1 MNSMKNKV
9 LLTLMILLM
18 NQNVWSQTLDLY
30 CQGRYQTGELLQL
43 KLKMDIGRSI
53 LISDDKTTPLAIDD
67 FNIVWMSQANGIQF
81 ESVLNRWTGELSAT
95 MINPND
101 IQPNFL
107 TGICQTPDKIKF

>member
-1 MNSMKNKV
+1 MKSIRNKLFLTSIF
-9 LLTLMILLM
+9 LLI
-18 NQNVWSQTLDLY
+18 NQNVWSQELDLY
-30 CQGRYQTGELLQL
+30 CQGRYQTGELLQI
-43 KLKMDIGRSI
+43 KLSIDIGRSL

-67 FNIVWMSQANGIQF
+67 FNIVWMSQANGVQF

>member
-1 MNSMKNKV
+1 MNKIKNKLFLTSIF
-9 LLTLMILLM
+9 LLI

-43 KLKMDIGRSI
+43 KLSMDMDKGL
-53 LISDDKTTPLAIDD
+53 LISDDKTTPLAVND
-67 FNIVWMSQANGIQF
+67 FNIVWMSQANGVQF